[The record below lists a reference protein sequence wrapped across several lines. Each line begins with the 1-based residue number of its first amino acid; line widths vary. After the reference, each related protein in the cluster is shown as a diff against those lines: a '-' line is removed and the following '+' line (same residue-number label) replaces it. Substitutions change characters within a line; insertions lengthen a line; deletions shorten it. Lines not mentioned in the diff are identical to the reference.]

1 MMVLVGVVAEDVL
14 IHTNFTTLQA
24 LFHLAD
30 PKDLEDNLDVAGMLQ
45 AALGV
50 ASDLL
55 QLVGS
60 NAMASELADNV
71 EQKLNA
77 VFANVSD

>member
-1 MMVLVGVVAEDVL
+1 MILVWVAGANVS
-14 IHTNFTTLQA
+14 IHTNFTAFEA

-30 PKDLEDNLDVAGMLQ
+30 PEDLKDDLDVGRMLQ

-50 ASDLL
+50 TSDLL
-55 QLVGS
+55 ELIGS

-77 VFANVSD
+77 VFANVSDL